1 MESITLPVEAVRLA
15 AIFSPVPEWVRST
28 SRAALDEAL
37 RVTTAGEPVPTEESE
52 MIGEPDVLAVSVDA
66 ADVTFSVPVDVPIKV
81 SDEALLSLTQ
91 ELAVVELIVTV
102 GAFVKML
109 ALLAPIAPEPDA
121 RVKVPPVEMLVE
133 AASVIAPAP

>member
-1 MESITLPVEAVRLA
+1 MRVTLPVEAVRLP
-15 AIFSPVPEWVRST
+15 AIFKPVPEWVRST

-37 RVTTAGEPVPTEESE
+37 RVTTAGEPVPAEESE
-52 MIGEPDVLAVSVDA
+52 MTGEPDVLAESVDA
-66 ADVTFSVPVDVPIKV
+66 ADVTFMVPVEVPVSV
-81 SDEALLSLTQ
+81 SDEVLLSLIH
-91 ELAVVELIVTV
+91 ELADVELTATF
-102 GAFVKML
+102 GALVRML